1 MSVTILQKPKPYDF
15 SGNLAMVEFQCSD
28 FVETEAVFSVND
40 IAPSIVPLNNDLVIK
55 YGGKTITFKAVLS
68 PDASGTQFPA
78 GQSAE
83 NVLHY
88 FQRNHQLAEDFD
100 MFTINEYMI
109 FTAKKDGPEYNI
121 DGYNT
126 EPGVTKKYVDDYS
139 VIVSIVCENADNTE
153 TETVYH
159 QTIPLFDKVTGR
171 VKVQTSDKIHDFIS
185 NDLRTMNPDIPE
197 GTFVACKKSCRKFRI
212 QYYELRK
219 GAVSDMMETED
230 FTVIHG
236 SLSKIAQFSA
246 SLETVLQPSGNIHTD
261 RFLKQGPR
269 RVYTQPAQPQYL
281 YFFNTRSTHANAEL
295 KIRLYFTDD
304 SFATIS
310 LKKFE
315 MLTLRKY
322 AFNVTFD
329 SFYSASAYPGKTV
342 SHYEVYLV
350 NGSQHQISEVRGYY
364 IDRRPKKYY
373 RYFLSWSSFGSLD
386 SRLCYGEGSTEL
398 QITQRLAES
407 INWQNQ
413 DIRLGQAYAFNLSS
427 QSRFAVSTGFMSKAE
442 MVLWR
447 DFYLSVF
454 KYRLV
459 NGRLLPILLLS
470 DTIAEIQD
478 GSMLHAQA
486 FEYRY
491 LYEEHAYTE
500 GDIEDAG
507 RYYKDI
513 LFYNQTPPD
522 NALTTEEGNV
532 LLTEAKYFL
541 TD

>member
-15 SGNLAMVEFQCSD
+15 SGNLAMVEFQCTGFID
-28 FVETEAVFSVND
+28 TEAVLSENGFNPASIAVNET
-40 IAPSIVPLNNDLVIK
+40 ITLK
-55 YGGKTITFKAVLS
+55 YGGKSVSMKAVLV
-68 PDASGTQFPA
+68 PDDSGTQFRA
-78 GQSAE
+78 GDSAE
-83 NVLHY
+83 NVYYY
-88 FQRNHQLAEDFD
+88 FRRNHQLSEDFD
-100 MFTINEYMI
+100 IEPYDNI
-109 FTAKKDGPEYNI
+109 VLFTAKVDGPEYDIAGRNL
-121 DGYNT
+121 T
-126 EPGVTKKYVDDYS
+126 PGVKKKYVDDYS
-139 VIVSIVCENADNTE
+139 VIVSIVCENAENTE

-171 VKVQTSDKIHDFIS
+171 VKVQTSDKIHDYIS
-185 NDLRTMNPDIPE
+185 NDLRTMNPDIPS

-212 QYYELRK
+212 QYSELRK
-219 GAVSDMMETED
+219 GAVSDMTQTEE

-269 RVYTQPAQPQYL
+269 MVYTQPGQPQYL
-281 YFFNTRSTHANAEL
+281 YFFNTRGTHANAEL
-295 KIRLYFTDD
+295 RVRLFFTDD
-304 SFATIS
+304 STQLVS

-329 SFYSASAYPGKTV
+329 SFYSSSAYPGKTV

-350 NGSQHQISEVRGYY
+350 NGSQHQISEIRAYY
-364 IDRRPKKYY
+364 LDTRPKKHY

-413 DIRLGQAYAFNLSS
+413 DIRIGQSYAFNLKA
-427 QSRFAVSTGFMSKAE
+427 QSRFSVSTGFMSKAE
-442 MVLWR
+442 LVLWR
-447 DFYLSVF
+447 DFYLSLF

-459 NGRLLPILLLS
+459 NGVLIPILLLS

-478 GSMLHAQA
+478 GSLLHAQA

-522 NALTTEEGNV
+522 NALITEEGNV
-532 LLTEAKYFL
+532 LMTEAKYFME
-541 TD
+541 